1 MEFIISIINDALR
14 NGDISSDALLI
25 LMTLLIVIGY
35 INVIKPLQ
43 EEINTLAIQ
52 NDNDTITS
60 EKWFQKGSEELD
72 KILEN
77 MNKIISNIDDTNDI
91 SKSSYK
97 EIIDMRRDLETVK
110 QILNQFQG
118 HMMYGYRRQDDF
130 GNKELR

>member
-43 EEINTLAIQ
+43 EKINTLAIQ